1 MTAFHLKL
9 IAMITMTTDH
19 IAIVFVENNMI
30 MRSIGRIAFLLYAF
44 MIAEGY
50 YHIKDKPDRV
60 KEHLIKLACLTV
72 VSEFAYDYMETGHFV
87 DWSTQSVMLVLLLGM
102 IGLII
107 TEKFKKQPWI
117 IVITYAAFAAINY
130 FGKLNFK
137 LVGVLLIFAF
147 YQYVKHARELSFLK
161 KLLILCGIIS
171 VYYYLYTWARVDF
184 ESWSAWVE
192 KFVAFWP
199 WLVGHY
205 VAMVILAAYNG
216 KPGLRN
222 KAFQVVYSVYYPV
235 HMFALGLIRSCYF
248 SAL

>member
-1 MTAFHLKL
+1 MNAFHLKL
-9 IAMITMTTDH
+9 IAMISMMTDH
-19 IAIVFVENNMI
+19 IAIVFLENNMI
-30 MRSIGRIAFLLYAF
+30 MRSIGRIGFFLYAF

-60 KEHLIKLACLTV
+60 KVHLIKLACLTV

-107 TEKFKKQPWI
+107 TEKFRKQPWI
-117 IVITYAAFAAINY
+117 IVVTYAAFAAINY
-130 FGKLNFK
+130 FAKLNFK
-137 LVGVLLIFAF
+137 LVGVLVIFAF
-147 YQYVKHARELSFLK
+147 YQYVKRARDLSYLK

-171 VYYYLYTWARVDF
+171 VYYYLYTWVRVDF
-184 ESWSAWVE
+184 ESQSAWTE
-192 KFVAFWP
+192 KFIDFWP

-205 VAMVILAAYNG
+205 AAMVILAAYNG

-222 KAFQVVYSVYYPV
+222 KAFQVAYSAFYPV
-235 HMFALGLIRSCYF
+235 HMFVLGLIRDCF
-248 SAL
+248 FATL